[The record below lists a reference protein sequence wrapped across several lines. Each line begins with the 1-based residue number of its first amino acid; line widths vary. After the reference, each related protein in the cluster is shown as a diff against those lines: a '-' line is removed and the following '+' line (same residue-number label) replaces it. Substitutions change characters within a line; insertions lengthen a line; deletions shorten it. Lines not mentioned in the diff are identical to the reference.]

1 MPQAL
6 EFLVQ
11 DLIYPPPAAA
21 PLKTNETRQQ
31 MNTSGA
37 DFFRQALSNVQ
48 VTENPYSHLLEE
60 EEMENKRKQSMD
72 VPVNQKPFEGGFDTE
87 SSDRVSKKK
96 KKKPPS

>member
-6 EFLVQ
+6 ESLVQ
-11 DLIYPPPAAA
+11 DLIYPPPALG

-48 VTENPYSHLLEE
+48 VTENPYSNLLEE
-60 EEMENKRKQSMD
+60 EEMDQKRKQSMD
-72 VPVNQKPFEGGFDTE
+72 IPVN
-87 SSDRVSKKK
+87 
-96 KKKPPS
+96 